1 VRFAVEHPGYFR
13 LFTRAEVLAASPR
26 LRALAA
32 SQEALMEP
40 ILGRHHGGRVSRSVA
55 RRSAGLL
62 AAQAMTY
69 GLARMVTEGLLGE
82 VSADD
87 AEVLAR
93 ELTGVLGEGLL
104 GR

>member
-1 VRFAVEHPGYFR
+1 
-13 LFTRAEVLAASPR
+13 
-26 LRALAA
+26 
-32 SQEALMEP
+32 
-40 ILGRHHGGRVSRSVA
+40 
-55 RRSAGLL
+55 
-62 AAQAMTY
+62 
-69 GLARMVTEGLLGE
+69 MVTEGLLGE